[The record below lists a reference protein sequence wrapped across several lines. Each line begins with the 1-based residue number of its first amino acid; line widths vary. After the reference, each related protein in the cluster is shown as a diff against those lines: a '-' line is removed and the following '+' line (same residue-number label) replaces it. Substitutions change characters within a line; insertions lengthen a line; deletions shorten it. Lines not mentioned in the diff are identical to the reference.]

1 MNTFRLALI
10 PNMMLYLCAIFC
22 GLPGCAESAPKP
34 STTKSI
40 HGSVSENELIDNLE
54 RLGIKCV
61 YHQAAA
67 KSYLAVDD
75 VRMGSTAFYKGVAV
89 GDKVKNLTGTNDLF
103 TLTIEREGQ
112 TYQVALK
119 ALTPSLASA
128 SPLKSS
134 VAHDDKNLP
143 IPLVNVSQQNHQTPL
158 VSVSQDKIPLLDVA
172 EKKKKEAEK
181 KLVQYDIE
189 LIIDITG
196 SMQDKDGTGDQTKFQ
211 WCHEQVRN
219 FAQLL
224 GEYQKT
230 FTITTFN
237 TSFDTERQCN
247 ANRVEQIYATI
258 VPRGGTDLVDP
269 LMSRLNDS
277 LENRRPGRATLIAVI
292 TDGMPNVPKDPRV
305 VNRALVDFTQK
316 MAKADDVVVTFL
328 QIGDTFDGKSFCIDL
343 DDNLVNEGAKFDIV
357 DTKTFDDLKN
367 EGLTS
372 ALVDAITEK
381 RSVRRVT
388 HHGPPSHLSSE
399 DQAKVKNADAKL
411 REKID
416 ERQALEKILHI
427 EKPQQ

>member
-1 MNTFRLALI
+1 MFS
-10 PNMMLYLCAIFC
+10 
-22 GLPGCAESAPKP
+22 GLPCCADSAPKP
-34 STTKSI
+34 STTKII
-40 HGSVSENELIDNLE
+40 HGSVSESELIDNLE

-67 KSYLAVDD
+67 KGYLAVDD

-134 VAHDDKNLP
+134 VAHDDKDLP
-143 IPLVNVSQQNHQTPL
+143 IPL
-158 VSVSQDKIPLLDVA
+158 VSVSQDKIPILDVA
-172 EKKKKEAEK
+172 EKKRKDAEK

-211 WCHEQVRN
+211 WCHEQIRN

-237 TSFDTERQCN
+237 TSFDTERHCN
-247 ANRVEQIYATI
+247 ANRVEQLYATI

-388 HHGPPSHLSSE
+388 HHEPPSHLSSA

-416 ERQALEKILHI
+416 ERQALEKILHL